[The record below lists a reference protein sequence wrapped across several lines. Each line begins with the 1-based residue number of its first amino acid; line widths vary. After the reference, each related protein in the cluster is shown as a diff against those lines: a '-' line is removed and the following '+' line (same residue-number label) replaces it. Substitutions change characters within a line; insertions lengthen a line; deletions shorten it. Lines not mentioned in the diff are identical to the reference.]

1 MDIMTFRAYK
11 EKMLANKPKLVQEI
25 ANRRIQLTL
34 DLLDTETMSV
44 EGLALI
50 IAQTEFHNA
59 KIDELIS
66 KKVDQELAGLSI
78 EQLQALKK

>member
-11 EKMLANKPKLVQEI
+11 EKMLASKPKLVQEI

-50 IAQTEFHNA
+50 ISH
-59 KIDELIS
+59 
-66 KKVDQELAGLSI
+66 VDY
-78 EQLQALKK
+78 EQVKENNV

>member
-1 MDIMTFRAYK
+1 
-11 EKMLANKPKLVQEI
+11 MLANKPKLVQEI

-50 IAQTEFHNA
+50 ISH
-59 KIDELIS
+59 
-66 KKVDQELAGLSI
+66 VDY
-78 EQLQALKK
+78 EQVKENNV